1 VHANLSSDAA
11 PPDVLLTMASLT
23 RSPAAILSALSLVS
37 VVGATVHLR
46 SHLVHN
52 HEESEAR
59 LDEIEGTL
67 RGHIG
72 LIEDSLE
79 RVEKKIGS
87 ENIPNKGGIKSS
99 GGK

>member
-1 VHANLSSDAA
+1 
-11 PPDVLLTMASLT
+11 MASLA
-23 RSPAAILSALSLVS
+23 RNPATILSALSLAS
-37 VVGATVHLR
+37 IAGATYNLR
-46 SHLVHN
+46 SHLIHN

-72 LIEDSLE
+72 LIKNSLE

-87 ENIPNKGGIKSS
+87 ENIKNQGGIKSS
-99 GGK
+99 

>member
-1 VHANLSSDAA
+1 MAA
-11 PPDVLLTMASLT
+11 VARNPNTV
-23 RSPAAILSALSLVS
+23 LSALSLVS
-37 VVGATVHLR
+37 IAGATFHLR
-46 SHLVHN
+46 SHLIHN

-79 RVEKKIGS
+79 RIEKKIGS
-87 ENIPNKGGIKSS
+87 ENIKNQGGIKSS
-99 GGK
+99 

>member
-1 VHANLSSDAA
+1 MAA
-11 PPDVLLTMASLT
+11 MA
-23 RSPAAILSALSLVS
+23 RSPATILSALSFAS
-37 VVGATVHLR
+37 VAGATYHLR
-46 SHLVHN
+46 SHLIHN

-79 RVEKKIGS
+79 RIEKKIGS
-87 ENIPNKGGIKSS
+87 ENIKNKGGIKSS
-99 GGK
+99 

>member
-1 VHANLSSDAA
+1 MAA
-11 PPDVLLTMASLT
+11 IA
-23 RSPAAILSALSLVS
+23 RSPATILSALSLAS
-37 VVGATVHLR
+37 VAGATYHFR
-46 SHLVHN
+46 SHLIHN

-79 RVEKKIGS
+79 RIEKKIGS
-87 ENIPNKGGIKSS
+87 ENIRNKGGIKSS
-99 GGK
+99 